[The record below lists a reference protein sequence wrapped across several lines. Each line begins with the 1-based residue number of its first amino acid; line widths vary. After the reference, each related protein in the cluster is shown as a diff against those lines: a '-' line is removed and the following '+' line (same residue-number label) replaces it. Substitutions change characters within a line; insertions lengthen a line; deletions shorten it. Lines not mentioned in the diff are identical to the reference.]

1 MNAKIIEIIDN
12 WLEDKLIDE
21 AIMLTGDWG
30 SGKTHFIK
38 NTLMSDV
45 LEKHDLK
52 PIYITLNGI
61 KNLSDIDNKIL
72 GEKLKYGKI
81 LDSKVG
87 KMGKV
92 ILPSAIKLI
101 FNRDIKVEGSILDP
115 SIFDFSKNVLI
126 FDDLERIS
134 KNLNVE
140 DVLGYI
146 NSLFIEHN
154 KVKVIFVAW
163 ETQIKSEKEKYN
175 TIKEKIIART
185 VEYQLDLESTFDE
198 IINGFKE
205 NHKDYHSFLNE
216 KKSLIIAILNQAKE
230 KNLRTL
236 KFFLSILKKIFDSS
250 FNKFDDVIYDSL
262 ILFTLAISIEFK
274 KGNLAKYSDIREL
287 PDFIKKNYLERNRR
301 AEEDEETKIYNQ
313 EFTKKYIA
321 IRKIKVRYEFY
332 ESIYNFITIG
342 YLDEEKLRKEVVPI
356 IEYINQSKR
365 SPSSALISKLFHFWY
380 MSEDD
385 LDSTVEELKGYI
397 KKGQIEFENFA
408 TASFIFITFQKEN
421 LLEDSPEQLEKFL
434 TEALIEKQDFLFD
447 RIAESWVNGIS
458 FYPDSYEEY
467 KNAYP
472 KLFKALDDKHEDLK
486 KEMANKGKNERVEWL
501 KNNLNKMDNLFS
513 LLKYV
518 EPIEVFNAIID
529 FTEYSTL
536 NERLMYIR
544 PEIRNPDE
552 FVEYLDEINDL
563 CELFKKASCNKDYDK
578 IQRGLFMNFLYHN
591 VRNEMKKIEG
601 KIVVSDM
608 SEK

>member
-1 MNAKIIEIIDN
+1 MNTEIIEIIDH
-12 WLEDKLIDE
+12 WLEDELINE

-30 SGKTHFIK
+30 SGKTHFVK
-38 NTLMSDV
+38 NTLMSDDV

-87 KMGKV
+87 KIGKV
-92 ILPSAIKLI
+92 ILPGAIKLI
-101 FNRDIKVEGSILDP
+101 FNRKVESPALDP
-115 SIFDFSKNVLI
+115 SIFDFSKNILI

-146 NSLFIEHN
+146 NSLFIEHS
-154 KVKVIFVAW
+154 KVKVIFIAW
-163 ETQIKSEKEKYN
+163 EAQIKPKKKYN
-175 TIKEKIIART
+175 IIKEKIIFRT
-185 VEYQLDLESTFDE
+185 VEYQLDLESTFSE

-205 NHKDYHSFLNE
+205 ENKDYYSFLNE
-216 KKSLIIAILNQAKE
+216 KKALIITILKQAKE

-287 PDFIKKNYLERNRR
+287 PDFIKKNYLERNRH
-301 AEEDEETKIYNQ
+301 AEKDEETKKYNQ

-332 ESIYNFITIG
+332 GSVYNLITIG
-342 YLDEEKLRKEVVPI
+342 YLDEEKLCKEVAPI
-356 IEYINQSKR
+356 VEYINQSKS
-365 SPSSALISKLFHFWY
+365 SPSSTLISKFFNFWH
-380 MSEDD
+380 MSEADFD
-385 LDSTVEELKGYI
+385 NTVEELKGYI
-397 KKGQIEFENFA
+397 KTGQIEFENFA
-408 TASFIFITFQKEN
+408 TASFIFITFQKKN
-421 LLEDSPEQLEKFL
+421 LLKDSPEQLENFL
-434 TEALIEKQDFLFD
+434 TEALMEKQDFLFD
-447 RIAESWVNGIS
+447 RIAENWVHEIR
-458 FYPDSYEEY
+458 FYPDYY
-467 KNAYP
+467 KDYKDAYP

-486 KEMANKGKNERVEWL
+486 KKMTNKGKNQHVEWL
-501 KNNLNKMDNLFS
+501 KNNLHERDNLFS

-518 EPIEVFNAIID
+518 ERIEVFNAIIN
-529 FTEYSTL
+529 FAGYSTL

-552 FVEYLDEINDL
+552 FVEYLDQINDL
-563 CELFKKASCNKDYDK
+563 CELFEKASCNKDYDK
-578 IQRGLFMNFLYHN
+578 IQRSLFMNFLN
-591 VRNEMKKIEG
+591 FNLKEEIEKIKG
-601 KIVVSDM
+601 KIVVSDI